1 MYGRFGEL
9 LLILIIVFILFGS
22 GKLPKV
28 MNELGKGLR
37 IFRKSIEEKTESD
50 CYNHRDIQYK
60 KRNNKRSN
68 KKKRTLKA
76 KKKFLK

>member
-37 IFRKSIEEKTESD
+37 IFRKSIEEKAESD
-50 CYNHRDIQYK
+50 YYGNREIQYK
-60 KRNNKRSN
+60 KKNNKRSN
-68 KKKRTLKA
+68 KKKRVLKA
-76 KKKFLK
+76 KKRCLK